1 MTSALL
7 APVHHA
13 PTATT
18 RVADHWRGR
27 PVAQAPDWPDRDLLD
42 RVVGQLSTAS
52 TLVSPQECDELTT
65 RLAQVARGEAFL
77 LQGGDCA
84 ETFGGTSSL
93 AIRRKLETLLQIAV
107 VLTYAGSL
115 PVVKVGR
122 MAGQFAK
129 PRSAPTE
136 TRDGVTLPAYRGDAV
151 NGIEFTAE
159 ARRPDPR
166 RLHEMYQASAA
177 TLAIIR
183 AFLTGGYADLR
194 QVHAWNQDFVARS
207 PVGQRYERLADDID
221 RALRFVQACNMD
233 LAGSR
238 RVDLY
243 TSHEGLLLDY
253 EEALTR
259 TDPRS
264 GRRYA
269 GSGHLLWLGERTRQL
284 DGAHLAYLTTIDNP
298 LAVKLGPKTTPDEV
312 VAYVE
317 LLDPHRRPGR
327 LTFIARMGAE
337 LVRDRLPA
345 LVEAARSV
353 GGAVSWVSDP
363 MHGNT
368 ITAPSGHKTR
378 RFDDI
383 VDEVTGFFE
392 VHAALG
398 THPGGLH
405 IELTGDDVA
414 ECVGG
419 GEPVAFDDLH
429 AGYESACDPRLNRS
443 QSIEL
448 SFRTAE
454 LLHTHFRAAR
464 VAAPTST
471 EPSRPS

>member
-1 MTSALL
+1 MTIALQ
-7 APVHHA
+7 APAHHA
-13 PTATT
+13 STPIA
-18 RVADHWRGR
+18 RPADHWRDR

-52 TLVSPQECDELTT
+52 TLVSPQECDDLTT
-65 RLAQVARGEAFL
+65 RIAQVARGEAFL
-77 LQGGDCA
+77 FQGGDCA
-84 ETFGGTSSL
+84 ETFQGNSSL

-115 PVVKVGR
+115 PVVKIGR

-129 PRSAPTE
+129 PRSLPTE
-136 TRDGVTLPAYRGDAV
+136 TRDAVTLPAYRGDAV
-151 NGIEFTAE
+151 NGVEFTAE

-177 TLAIIR
+177 TIAVIR

-221 RALRFVQACNMD
+221 QALSFVQACNMD
-233 LAGSR
+233 LTGTRS
-238 RVDLY
+238 VDLY

-298 LAVKLGPKTTPDEV
+298 IAVKLGPKTTPDEV
-312 VAYVE
+312 AAYID

-337 LVRDRLPA
+337 IIRDRLPA
-345 LVEAARSV
+345 LVEAAGSV
-353 GGAVSWVSDP
+353 GGTVIWVSDP

-383 VDEVTGFFE
+383 LDEVTGFFE

-443 QSIEL
+443 QSIDL
-448 SFRTAE
+448 AFRTAE

-464 VAAPTST
+464 APATL
-471 EPSRPS
+471 RA

>member
-1 MTSALL
+1 MTRALL
-7 APVHHA
+7 AAAHHVPTTDA
-13 PTATT
+13 PT
-18 RVADHWRGR
+18 ADHWRGR
-27 PVAQAPDWPDRDLLD
+27 PVAQAPDWPDSRLLD
-42 RVVGQLSTAS
+42 RVVGELSTAS
-52 TLVSPQECDELTT
+52 TLVSPQECDDLTD
-65 RLAQVARGEAFL
+65 RLAQVAQGAGFL

-93 AIRRKLETLLQIAV
+93 AVRRKLETLLQIAV

-115 PVVKVGR
+115 PVVKIGR

-129 PRSAPTE
+129 PRSVPTE

-151 NGIEFTAE
+151 NGIEFTAQ

-207 PVGQRYERLADDID
+207 PVGRRYERLADDID

-233 LAGSR
+233 LAGTRS
-238 RVDLY
+238 VDLY

-259 TDPRS
+259 TDPRT

-284 DGAHLAYLTTIDNP
+284 DGAHLAYLTTIANP
-298 LAVKLGPKTTPDEV
+298 IAVKLGPATTADEV
-312 VAYVE
+312 GAYID
-317 LLDPHRRPGR
+317 LLDPQRRPGR
-327 LTFIARMGAE
+327 LTFIARMGAQA
-337 LVRDRLPA
+337 VRDRLPA
-345 LVEAARSV
+345 LVEAAVSV
-353 GGAVSWVSDP
+353 GGVVTWISDP

-419 GEPVAFDDLH
+419 GEPIAFDDLH

-448 SFRTAE
+448 AFRTAE
-454 LLHTHFRAAR
+454 LLHAQFHGNG
-464 VAAPTST
+464 S
-471 EPSRPS
+471 